1 MRHTVTTLSK
11 CKDELNLG
19 GVKLQPSVRTDI
31 EVSVIKFPMLFD
43 KTQLSGQNYY
53 SERRHVCLDII
64 AVFILRAV
72 DLELFTLAYESP
84 E

>member
-1 MRHTVTTLSK
+1 MQRRTQFR
-11 CKDELNLG
+11 
-19 GVKLQPSVRTDI
+19 GVKLQPYVRADI

-64 AVFILRAV
+64 AVFILRPI